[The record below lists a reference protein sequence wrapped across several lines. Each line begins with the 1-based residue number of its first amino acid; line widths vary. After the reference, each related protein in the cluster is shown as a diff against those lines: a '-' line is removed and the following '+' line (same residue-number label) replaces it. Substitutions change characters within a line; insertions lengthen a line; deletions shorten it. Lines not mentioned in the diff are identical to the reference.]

1 MHIKIVFLI
10 IKSFKNN
17 AFLANKEFQKQNEA
31 SMFHINGTEI
41 FGKQVK
47 IPNILLV
54 QESKLTLSKQC

>member
-47 IPNILLV
+47 IPNILPV